1 MCCHLSNVSRL
12 TKYRKIQRISNKLFE
27 WELFEV
33 WNIETSDIS
42 NKIGHVITQE
52 ITVLLLRT
60 DPKSVFNW
68 CYPSNL
74 FAYYL
79 IPKEQCRRP
88 HVGAARPGLTSSISY
103 TATNLLKEIMNTL
116 KLFCPA
122 HPHNEGGKLKSK
134 WNMQLKMIICT
145 TMSLMSNA
153 IQCKLCR
160 KMAV

>member
-1 MCCHLSNVSRL
+1 MCCHLSNVSRI

-42 NKIGHVITQE
+42 NKIWHVITLE

-79 IPKEQCRRP
+79 IPKEHRRRP
-88 HVGAARPGLTSSISY
+88 RVGAARPGLTSSISY

-116 KLFCPA
+116 KLFCLA
-122 HPHNEGGKLKSK
+122 HPQNEGGKLKSD
-134 WNMQLKMIICT
+134 
-145 TMSLMSNA
+145 
-153 IQCKLCR
+153 
-160 KMAV
+160 